1 MGVPDASRCT
11 WSPSPRRSG
20 STSRRAWRS
29 GKRRRLEYLGG
40 RDGAGALWGWCPMTL
55 HDATRR
61 WLVAGLVAGLV
72 LAASVTGVGAQAPGA
87 DQTSKVATDQ
97 ATALAKQQQNPISS
111 LISVPLQGNWDFG
124 LGDRDA
130 TGTLFNIQPV
140 VPFGVSRS
148 TNLILRVILPLA
160 SQPGSG
166 DARVNGV
173 GDVVMTAFFSP
184 AKSGRFTWGRGRSSC
199 CRRRRTTRS
208 AARSSASGHRRWSS
222 PSRDPGRSACCST
235 TSGPP
240 AAPTTARTSV
250 RPSCSRSSTTT
261 CGNGLAVG
269 AVLEATANWNADEHW
284 TAPLVFTVSKVARL
298 GNRPVNFVAGAGPT
312 VASPE
317 GGSTWRFRVMAVF
330 LFPR

>member
-1 MGVPDASRCT
+1 
-11 WSPSPRRSG
+11 
-20 STSRRAWRS
+20 
-29 GKRRRLEYLGG
+29 
-40 RDGAGALWGWCPMTL
+40 MTP

-61 WLVAGLVAGLV
+61 WLVAGLL
-72 LAASVTGVGAQAPGA
+72 LAASVTGASAQAPGA
-87 DQTSKVATDQ
+87 DPTPNAAADQ

-148 TNLILRVILPLA
+148 TNLVLRVILPLA

-166 DARVNGV
+166 DVRVNGV

-184 AKSGRFTWGRGRSSC
+184 AKSGRFTWGAGPVVLLPTA
-199 CRRRRTTRS
+199 TTNALGSEKFGVGPS
-208 AARSSASGHRRWSS
+208 AVLLTQPGPWTIGLLFNHIWS
-222 PSRDPGRSACCST
+222 
-235 TSGPP
+235 TSG
-240 AAPTTARTSV
+240 ASDREDV
-250 RPSCSRSSTTT
+250 DSTFLQPFVNYNL
-261 CGNGLAVG
+261 GNGLAVG
-269 AVLEATANWNADEHW
+269 AVFEATANWNADEHW

-317 GGSTWRFRVMAVF
+317 GGSSWRFRVMAVF

>member
-1 MGVPDASRCT
+1 
-11 WSPSPRRSG
+11 
-20 STSRRAWRS
+20 
-29 GKRRRLEYLGG
+29 
-40 RDGAGALWGWCPMTL
+40 MTL
-55 HDATRR
+55 RDATRR
-61 WLVAGLVAGLV
+61 GLVAGLVASLV

-87 DQTSKVATDQ
+87 DPTPKSATDQ

-140 VPFGVSRS
+140 VPIAISSR

-184 AKSGRFTWGRGRSSC
+184 AKSGRFTWGAGPVVLLPTA
-199 CRRRRTTRS
+199 TTNALGSEKFGVGPS
-208 AARSSASGHRRWSS
+208 AVVLTQPGPWTIGLLFNHIWS
-222 PSRDPGRSACCST
+222 
-235 TSGPP
+235 TSG
-240 AAPTTARTSV
+240 ANDREDV
-250 RPSCSRSSTTT
+250 NSTFLQPFVNYNL
-261 CGNGLAVG
+261 GNGLAVG
-269 AVLEATANWNADEHW
+269 AVFEATANWNADEHW

-312 VASPE
+312 LASPE

>member
-1 MGVPDASRCT
+1 
-11 WSPSPRRSG
+11 
-20 STSRRAWRS
+20 
-29 GKRRRLEYLGG
+29 
-40 RDGAGALWGWCPMTL
+40 MTP

-72 LAASVTGVGAQAPGA
+72 LAASVTGVSAQAPGA
-87 DQTSKVATDQ
+87 DQTPKVATDQ
-97 ATALAKQQQNPISS
+97 ATDLAKQQQNPISS

-124 LGDRDA
+124 IGDRDA

-184 AKSGRFTWGRGRSSC
+184 AKSGRFTWGAGPVVLLPTA
-199 CRRRRTTRS
+199 TTNALGSEKFGVGPS
-208 AARSSASGHRRWSS
+208 AVLLSQPGPWTIGLLFNHIWS
-222 PSRDPGRSACCST
+222 
-235 TSGPP
+235 TSG
-240 AAPTTARTSV
+240 ANDREDV
-250 RPSCSRSSTTT
+250 SSTFLQPFVNYNL
-261 CGNGLAVG
+261 GNGLAVG
-269 AVLEATANWNADEHW
+269 AVFEATANWKADEHW

-298 GNRPVNFVAGAGPT
+298 GTRPVNFVVGAGPT
-312 VASPE
+312 IASPE

>member
-1 MGVPDASRCT
+1 MVPND
-11 WSPSPRRSG
+11 
-20 STSRRAWRS
+20 
-29 GKRRRLEYLGG
+29 
-40 RDGAGALWGWCPMTL
+40 M

-61 WLVAGLVAGLV
+61 WLVTGLVAGLV

-87 DQTSKVATDQ
+87 DPTPKAATDQ

-140 VPFGVSRS
+140 VPFGVTRS

-166 DARVNGV
+166 DARVNGL

-184 AKSGRFTWGRGRSSC
+184 AKSGRVTWGAGPVVLLPTATNNALGSEKFGVGP
-199 CRRRRTTRS
+199 S
-208 AARSSASGHRRWSS
+208 AVVLTQPGPWTIGLLFNHIWS
-222 PSRDPGRSACCST
+222 
-235 TSGPP
+235 TSG
-240 AAPTTARTSV
+240 ANDREDV
-250 RPSCSRSSTTT
+250 NSTFLQPFVNYNL
-261 CGNGLAVG
+261 GNGLAVG

-284 TAPLVFTVSKVARL
+284 TAPLVFTISKVARL
-298 GNRPVNFVAGAGPT
+298 GNRPVNFVVGAGPT

>member
-1 MGVPDASRCT
+1 
-11 WSPSPRRSG
+11 
-20 STSRRAWRS
+20 
-29 GKRRRLEYLGG
+29 
-40 RDGAGALWGWCPMTL
+40 MTMR
-55 HDATRR
+55 DATRR
-61 WLVAGLVAGLV
+61 GLVAGLVAGLV
-72 LAASVTGVGAQAPGA
+72 LAASVAGVGAQAPGA
-87 DQTSKVATDQ
+87 DPTPKSATDQ

-160 SQPGSG
+160 SLPGSG
-166 DARVNGV
+166 ETRVNGV

-184 AKSGRFTWGRGRSSC
+184 AKSGRLTWGAGPVVLLPTATNNALGSEKFGVGP
-199 CRRRRTTRS
+199 S
-208 AARSSASGHRRWSS
+208 AVVLTQPGPWTIGLLFNHIWS
-222 PSRDPGRSACCST
+222 
-235 TSGPP
+235 TSG
-240 AAPTTARTSV
+240 ANDREDV
-250 RPSCSRSSTTT
+250 SSTFLQPFVNYNL
-261 CGNGLAVG
+261 GNGLAIG
-269 AVLEATANWNADEHW
+269 AVFEATANWNADEHW

-312 VASPE
+312 LASPE

>member
-1 MGVPDASRCT
+1 
-11 WSPSPRRSG
+11 
-20 STSRRAWRS
+20 
-29 GKRRRLEYLGG
+29 
-40 RDGAGALWGWCPMTL
+40 MTP

-61 WLVAGLVAGLV
+61 WLVAGLL
-72 LAASVTGVGAQAPGA
+72 LAASVTGASAQAPGA
-87 DQTSKVATDQ
+87 DPTPNAAADQ

-140 VPFGVSRS
+140 VPIAISRS

-166 DARVNGV
+166 DARVNGL

-184 AKSGRFTWGRGRSSC
+184 AKSGRFTWGAGPVVLLPTA
-199 CRRRRTTRS
+199 TTNALGSEKFGVGPS
-208 AARSSASGHRRWSS
+208 AVVLTQPGPWTIGLLFNHIWS
-222 PSRDPGRSACCST
+222 
-235 TSGPP
+235 TSG
-240 AAPTTARTSV
+240 ADDREDV
-250 RPSCSRSSTTT
+250 NSTFLQPFVNYNL
-261 CGNGLAVG
+261 GNGLAVG
-269 AVLEATANWNADEHW
+269 AVFEATANWTADEHW

-298 GNRPVNFVAGAGPT
+298 GKRPVNFVAGAGPT

>member
-1 MGVPDASRCT
+1 MTRILVSGLAIAFALAS
-11 WSPSPRRSG
+11 
-20 STSRRAWRS
+20 
-29 GKRRRLEYLGG
+29 
-40 RDGAGALWGWCPMTL
+40 AGP
-55 HDATRR
+55 
-61 WLVAGLVAGLV
+61 V
-72 LAASVTGVGAQAPGA
+72 SAQAPGA
-87 DQTSKVATDQ
+87 DPTPKSATDQ

-184 AKSGRFTWGRGRSSC
+184 AKSGRLTWGAGPVVLLPTATNNALGSEKFGVGP
-199 CRRRRTTRS
+199 S
-208 AARSSASGHRRWSS
+208 AVLLTQPGPWTIGLLFNHIWS
-222 PSRDPGRSACCST
+222 
-235 TSGPP
+235 TSG
-240 AAPTTARTSV
+240 ANDREDV
-250 RPSCSRSSTTT
+250 SSTFLQPFVNYNL
-261 CGNGLAVG
+261 GNGLAVG
-269 AVLEATANWNADEHW
+269 AVFEATANWNADEHW

-312 VASPE
+312 LASPE

-330 LFPR
+330 LYPR

>member
-1 MGVPDASRCT
+1 
-11 WSPSPRRSG
+11 
-20 STSRRAWRS
+20 
-29 GKRRRLEYLGG
+29 
-40 RDGAGALWGWCPMTL
+40 MTL
-55 HDATRR
+55 RDATRR

-87 DQTSKVATDQ
+87 DPTPKAATDQ

-184 AKSGRFTWGRGRSSC
+184 AKSGRVTWGAGPVVLLPTATNNALGSEKFGVGP
-199 CRRRRTTRS
+199 S
-208 AARSSASGHRRWSS
+208 AVVLTQPGPWTIGLLFNHIWS
-222 PSRDPGRSACCST
+222 
-235 TSGPP
+235 TSG
-240 AAPTTARTSV
+240 ANDREDV
-250 RPSCSRSSTTT
+250 SSTFLQPFVNYNL
-261 CGNGLAVG
+261 GNGLAVG

-312 VASPE
+312 LASPE

>member
-1 MGVPDASRCT
+1 
-11 WSPSPRRSG
+11 
-20 STSRRAWRS
+20 
-29 GKRRRLEYLGG
+29 
-40 RDGAGALWGWCPMTL
+40 MTT
-55 HDATRR
+55 HDPARR
-61 WLVAGLVAGLV
+61 WLVAGFVAV
-72 LAASVTGVGAQAPGA
+72 LCLASTGGASAQPPAANPAA
-87 DQTSKVATDQ
+87 KVATDQ
-97 ATALAKQQQNPISS
+97 ATDLAKQQQNPISS

-148 TNLILRVILPLA
+148 TNLVLRVILPLA

-184 AKSGRFTWGRGRSSC
+184 AKSGRVTWGAGPVVLLPTATNNALGSEKFGVGP
-199 CRRRRTTRS
+199 S
-208 AARSSASGHRRWSS
+208 AVVLTQPGPWTIGLLFNHIWS
-222 PSRDPGRSACCST
+222 
-235 TSGPP
+235 TSG
-240 AAPTTARTSV
+240 ASDREDV
-250 RPSCSRSSTTT
+250 SSTFLQPFVNYNL
-261 CGNGLAVG
+261 GNGLAVG

-312 VASPE
+312 LASPE

>member
-1 MGVPDASRCT
+1 
-11 WSPSPRRSG
+11 
-20 STSRRAWRS
+20 
-29 GKRRRLEYLGG
+29 
-40 RDGAGALWGWCPMTL
+40 MTL

-72 LAASVTGVGAQAPGA
+72 LAAPVTGVGAQAPGA
-87 DQTSKVATDQ
+87 DPTPKAATDQ

-184 AKSGRFTWGRGRSSC
+184 AKSGRFTWGAGPVVLLPTA
-199 CRRRRTTRS
+199 TTNALGSEKFGVGPS
-208 AARSSASGHRRWSS
+208 AVVLTQPGPWTIGLLFNHIWS
-222 PSRDPGRSACCST
+222 
-235 TSGPP
+235 TSG
-240 AAPTTARTSV
+240 ANDREDV
-250 RPSCSRSSTTT
+250 NSTFLQPFVNYNL
-261 CGNGLAVG
+261 GGGLAVG
-269 AVLEATANWNADEHW
+269 AVFEATANWKADEPW

-317 GGSTWRFRVMAVF
+317 GGSTWRFRIMAVF
-330 LFPR
+330 LYPR

>member
-1 MGVPDASRCT
+1 
-11 WSPSPRRSG
+11 
-20 STSRRAWRS
+20 
-29 GKRRRLEYLGG
+29 
-40 RDGAGALWGWCPMTL
+40 MTL

-61 WLVAGLVAGLV
+61 WLVAGLVAGLLLV
-72 LAASVTGVGAQAPGA
+72 ASVTGVGAQAPGA
-87 DQTSKVATDQ
+87 DPTPKAATDQ

-140 VPFGVSRS
+140 VPFAVSRS
-148 TNLILRVILPLA
+148 TNLVLRVILPLA

-166 DARVNGV
+166 EARVNGV

-184 AKSGRFTWGRGRSSC
+184 AKSGRFTWGAGPVVLLPTA
-199 CRRRRTTRS
+199 TTNALGSEKFGVGPS
-208 AARSSASGHRRWSS
+208 AVVLTQPGPWTIGLLFNHIWS
-222 PSRDPGRSACCST
+222 
-235 TSGPP
+235 TSG
-240 AAPTTARTSV
+240 ADDREDV
-250 RPSCSRSSTTT
+250 NSTFLQPFVNYNL
-261 CGNGLAVG
+261 GNGLAVG
-269 AVLEATANWNADEHW
+269 AVFEATANWNADEHW

-298 GNRPVNFVAGAGPT
+298 GTRPVNFVVGAGPT

-317 GGSTWRFRVMAVF
+317 GGSTWRFRFMAVF

>member
-1 MGVPDASRCT
+1 MTIRGATLRALF
-11 WSPSPRRSG
+11 SG
-20 STSRRAWRS
+20 FTIF
-29 GKRRRLEYLGG
+29 
-40 RDGAGALWGWCPMTL
+40 
-55 HDATRR
+55 
-61 WLVAGLVAGLV
+61 
-72 LAASVTGVGAQAPGA
+72 LAAVSAAPVTAQQQGTEARSAPSNA

-148 TNLILRVILPLA
+148 TNLVLRVILPLA

-166 DARVNGV
+166 DVRVNGV

-184 AKSGRFTWGRGRSSC
+184 AKSGRFTWGAGPVVLLPTA
-199 CRRRRTTRS
+199 TTNALGSEKFGVGPS
-208 AARSSASGHRRWSS
+208 AVVLTQPGPWTIGLLFNHIWS
-222 PSRDPGRSACCST
+222 
-235 TSGPP
+235 TSG
-240 AAPTTARTSV
+240 ADDREDV
-250 RPSCSRSSTTT
+250 NSTFLQPFVNYNL
-261 CGNGLAVG
+261 GNGLAVG
-269 AVLEATANWNADEHW
+269 AVFEATANWKADEHW

-298 GNRPVNFVAGAGPT
+298 GKRPVNFVAGAGPT